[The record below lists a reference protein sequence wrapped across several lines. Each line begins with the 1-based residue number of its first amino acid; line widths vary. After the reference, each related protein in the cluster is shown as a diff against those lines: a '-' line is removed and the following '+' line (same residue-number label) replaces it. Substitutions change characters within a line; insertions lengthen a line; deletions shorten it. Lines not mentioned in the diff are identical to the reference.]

1 MLAPKK
7 YPGLLV
13 TPADKEQA
21 LYKGLLGLG
30 AQLSQG
36 YTDKP
41 TSFMGNLG
49 QAGLGF
55 QKGYGDQI
63 ALTKADQLQNMQ
75 AQSAQAQLAAQKIKI
90 EQQKQEQL
98 QNERL
103 MNYYQMDGKDMAG
116 NPVPMPMTPGLAQY
130 KAQQKM
136 KAFAPRS
143 VVPGRDAP
151 FPEDVQA
158 QRLEIARTTAGA
170 TAPLQQVQTP
180 TGPRLVPRSEAVG
193 QKPFIK
199 PSAAGEKA
207 YQGYTESIDSGREA
221 INGLEQALKLSET
234 AYDGVTAQERAFVV
248 KNSPDVFVSE
258 EERNAAINTG
268 LMDKIVQQQA
278 LSSLK
283 ATFGGMP
290 SEGERKILLEI
301 QGSSELPKAERD
313 KIWTRAIEMAKKR
326 IALNK
331 KKALQYEKRYGSDY
345 SLGYGTKENVMQF
358 DSEGNL
364 IDG

>member
-180 TGPRLVPRSEAVG
+180 NQL
-193 QKPFIK
+193 
-199 PSAAGEKA
+199 
-207 YQGYTESIDSGREA
+207 
-221 INGLEQALKLSET
+221 
-234 AYDGVTAQERAFVV
+234 RA
-248 KNSPDVFVSE
+248 
-258 EERNAAINTG
+258 
-268 LMDKIVQQQA
+268 
-278 LSSLK
+278 
-283 ATFGGMP
+283 
-290 SEGERKILLEI
+290 
-301 QGSSELPKAERD
+301 
-313 KIWTRAIEMAKKR
+313 
-326 IALNK
+326 
-331 KKALQYEKRYGSDY
+331 
-345 SLGYGTKENVMQF
+345 MQ
-358 DSEGNL
+358 D
-364 IDG
+364 